1 MKKNKNK
8 IIELFIIFIITFIF
22 SLIFKEPTNDDIWNY
37 GFAYNIATGLIP
49 YKDFNMVTT
58 PLFPTI
64 NALFLKLFGLKIYVS
79 YLVNALICTIIF
91 YFLKK
96 NNKKSYYLTYGI
108 LLSIASPNYNILSL
122 LLLLIIIELEKKD
135 NKDLLIG
142 VVLGLTFLT
151 KQSIGI
157 YLCIPSLFTFNIKK
171 ISKRIL
177 GFIIAIIPTTI
188 YLIYTNSFYDFI
200 NYCFLGIT
208 EFGTKNNLVLIIPMI
223 ILILSLILLIHE
235 YLKTKN
241 ISIIYLICF
250 FGVSY
255 PIMDSYHVVIPFIPT
270 FNYFISKL
278 QLNKKIIMSTF
289 TMVIIII
296 SLYNLY
302 EYSCKEK
309 YMLPN
314 VTIQYKYNKLNNN
327 TAKEIRYLASKLK
340 NSDKNTFL
348 INSSGYILKL
358 EANIPINKYDML
370 LNGNI
375 GKNGTNRIIND
386 FNKICKK
393 DKCSFWVNNSNYE
406 TKEYNQYNKE
416 LHEYVVNNYIKD
428 EDMLGFTIYRN
439 YKK

>member
-8 IIELFIIFIITFIF
+8 IIELSIIFIITFIF

-171 ISKRIL
+171 
-177 GFIIAIIPTTI
+177 
-188 YLIYTNSFYDFI
+188 Y
-200 NYCFLGIT
+200 
-208 EFGTKNNLVLIIPMI
+208 
-223 ILILSLILLIHE
+223 
-235 YLKTKN
+235 
-241 ISIIYLICF
+241 
-250 FGVSY
+250 
-255 PIMDSYHVVIPFIPT
+255 
-270 FNYFISKL
+270 
-278 QLNKKIIMSTF
+278 Q
-289 TMVIIII
+289 
-296 SLYNLY
+296 
-302 EYSCKEK
+302 
-309 YMLPN
+309 
-314 VTIQYKYNKLNNN
+314 
-327 TAKEIRYLASKLK
+327 
-340 NSDKNTFL
+340 
-348 INSSGYILKL
+348 
-358 EANIPINKYDML
+358 
-370 LNGNI
+370 
-375 GKNGTNRIIND
+375 
-386 FNKICKK
+386 
-393 DKCSFWVNNSNYE
+393 
-406 TKEYNQYNKE
+406 KEY
-416 LHEYVVNNYIKD
+416 
-428 EDMLGFTIYRN
+428 
-439 YKK
+439 